1 MDRQLPT
8 QHQPTRRSGQEHS
21 TDTARTLRTLG
32 WLLTAVGGMI
42 VAAIG
47 NSLAEGDA
55 EPAPASGER
64 PGRHTNRLAR
74 ETSPYL
80 LSHAHNPVDWYPWGA
95 EALDKARKEDK
106 PIFLSIGYSSCHWC
120 HVMEKLVFSN
130 AEIARYMNEHFVNI
144 KVDREERPDLDDIYM
159 TALQMYYARAGSSQ
173 TGGWPL
179 SMFLTP
185 DGKPIGGGTYFP
197 PEDEGNRAGF
207 HSLLK
212 KVNASWRDERKQMES
227 NADIL
232 AGDVRAAARP
242 RANLTPVKLD
252 HGKIEPAIKNLADTY
267 DAEYGGFGF
276 SPKAPNRPKFPQPSK
291 LGLLQYQAKRHADDR
306 ASKMLY
312 FTLDRMSEGGIYDH
326 VGGGFHRYSTD
337 RFWRIP
343 HFEKMLYDNAQLADV
358 YAEAYRHTEQRY
370 YRQVVEETIEF
381 VFRELRDAGGAFYS
395 ALDADS
401 EGVEGKF
408 YVWTEKDL
416 AAVLT
421 PAERAVCNAVYG
433 TGGTQNFEIGHVL
446 ELKQSIDDAAKQLK
460 VPPLQLDR
468 QIAEIN
474 KKLLAA
480 RGQRRRP
487 ARDDKILTAWNGL
500 MIRTLARAGVILQKP
515 EYVEAAGKAA
525 MFILTEMRDD
535 QGRLYHSYAARQPR
549 LNAYLDDYAFLNE
562 GLLALHLATAD
573 DKWANAAQRLSDMQM
588 QMFWDEQGQGC
599 YFTSHQHEALFARTK
614 NAYDSVMPSGNSVT
628 IRNLLRLTS
637 YTKQA
642 DYRNRA
648 RQTLELFVPLIE
660 DAPGGLT
667 NMALALA
674 EYLDTG
680 EPAGTTRTPPR
691 AQLGISPDPE
701 IILAGAQADSGKPG
715 TKKKDK
721 NSSVV
726 TGQAFLSFDR
736 LPAGKTCK
744 VLVQLQI
751 AEGWHIQANDVGDP
765 DADSPT
771 EVEVESKLGIELT
784 KIRYPAGKE
793 VPREDSDKPQ
803 KLYTGKVSIIGQ
815 LEIPADAAGKKDE
828 LLITVFHQACD
839 DAQCLS
845 PKKLVI
851 KLPVAVARDGEAV
864 KPANEALF
872 APPPKKADKK

>member
-1 MDRQLPT
+1 MDRDSPNHHHPVRPSDRGT
-8 QHQPTRRSGQEHS
+8 PAAGS
-21 TDTARTLRTLG
+21 ALRTVG
-32 WLLTAVGGMI
+32 WLLTAVAGMI

-47 NSLAEGDA
+47 CSLAEGDA
-55 EPAPASGER
+55 DPAPANGDR

-80 LSHAHNPVDWYPWGA
+80 LSHAHNPVDWYPWGP
-95 EALDKARKEDK
+95 EALEKARKEDK

-120 HVMEKLVFSN
+120 HVMEKLAFSN

-159 TALQMYYARAGSSQ
+159 TALQMYFQHAGSSQ

-185 DGKPIGGGTYFP
+185 DGRPIGGGTYFP
-197 PEDEGNRAGF
+197 PEDEGNRSGF

-212 KVNASWRDERKQMES
+212 KVVASWRDERKQMES

-242 RANLTPVKLD
+242 RVNLTPVKLD
-252 HGKIEPAIKNLADTY
+252 HGKIEPAVKNLADTY

-276 SPKAPNRPKFPQPSK
+276 SAKAPNRPKFPQPSK
-291 LGLLQYQAKRHADDR
+291 LGLLQYQAKRHVDDR

-408 YVWTEKDL
+408 YVWTDNDL
-416 AAVLT
+416 AAALT
-421 PAERAVCNAVYG
+421 PEERAVCNAVYG
-433 TGGTQNFEIGHVL
+433 TGGTPNFEIGHVL

-460 VPPLQLDR
+460 VPALQLDR
-468 QIAEIN
+468 RLTEIN
-474 KKLLAA
+474 KKLLAV

-515 EYVEAAGKAA
+515 EYVQAAEKAA
-525 MFILTEMRDD
+525 MFILTEMRDE
-535 QGRLYHSYAARQPR
+535 QGRLYHSYAAKQPK

-562 GLLALHLATAD
+562 GLLALHLATSD

-588 QMFWDEQGQGC
+588 QMFWDEQGKGC

-637 YTKQA
+637 FSKQV

-648 RQTLELFVPLIE
+648 RQTLDVFVPLIAE
-660 DAPGGLT
+660 APGGLT

-680 EPAGTTRTPPR
+680 EPEASTRSPDR
-691 AQLGISPDPE
+691 VRLGIAPDSD
-701 IILAGAQADSGKPG
+701 IVLAGAEADVPPSDAR
-715 TKKKDK
+715 KKAK
-721 NSSVV
+721 NAGAVS
-726 TGQAFLSFDR
+726 GQAFLSVDR
-736 LPAGKTCK
+736 LPPGKPCK

-751 AEGWHIQANDVGDP
+751 ADGWHIQANDVGDP
-765 DADSPT
+765 DLDFAT
-771 EVEVESKLGIELT
+771 EVDLESKLGIEL
-784 KIRYPAGKE
+784 KKVRYPAGKDME
-793 VPREDSDKPQ
+793 REDGDKPQ
-803 KLYTGKVSIIGQ
+803 KVYTGKVSIVGQ
-815 LEIPADAAGKKDE
+815 LEIPADAGGRRED
-828 LLITVFHQACD
+828 LVITVAYQACD
-839 DAQCLS
+839 HAQCLP

-851 KLPVAVARDGEAV
+851 KVPVTVAREGETV
-864 KPANEALF
+864 KPANESLF
-872 APPPKKADKK
+872 APPAKKADKK